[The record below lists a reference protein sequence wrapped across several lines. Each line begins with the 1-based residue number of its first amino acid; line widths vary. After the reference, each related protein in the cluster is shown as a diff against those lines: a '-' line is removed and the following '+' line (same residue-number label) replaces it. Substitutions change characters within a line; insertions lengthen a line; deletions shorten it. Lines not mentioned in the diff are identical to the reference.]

1 MSSNTITKTDEPI
14 KSLEIKTKEEEKK
27 LFKDD
32 VLDKF
37 NFWIYVAFIILGLVL
52 LISFILL
59 IYSIFSSYSS
69 SSTKPPEP
77 VIINPPQVP
86 KVNINPIPVQ
96 IAQVKP
102 VVNLPPPT
110 PIPIIKKVEEPKPS
124 FFSSWFGNSSKK
136 TTPTSIPTSTSTPA
150 TNPSSTS
157 NSNITNSNINN
168 NSDSLPKLNT
178 SSSSTTTT
186 PTNNTNK
193 NSSIFSSFSNMF
205 SSFSN
210 RNNIPKPTDNKI
222 TGGRYIKRYKNYR
235 NNYK

>member
-1 MSSNTITKTDEPI
+1 MSSNKISKTEEPI

-27 LFKDD
+27 LFKDE

-37 NFWIYVAFIILGLVL
+37 NFWIYVGFILLGLIL

-69 SSTKPPEP
+69 SSSVKQPEP
-77 VIINPPQVP
+77 VIINAEVP
-86 KVNINPIPVQ
+86 KVNINPVPVQ
-96 IAQVKP
+96 IPPVKP

-110 PIPIIKKVEEPKPS
+110 PIPIIKKVEEPKSS
-124 FFSSWFGNSSKK
+124 FFSNWFSNSSTKK
-136 TTPTSIPTSTSTPA
+136 PTTTI
-150 TNPSSTS
+150 NS
-157 NSNITNSNINN
+157 NSNSNNSNSN
-168 NSDSLPKLNT
+168 SLPKLNSP
-178 SSSSTTTT
+178 SSSSSPTTTNT
-186 PTNNTNK
+186 TTNTNTNK

-222 TGGRYIKRYKNYR
+222 TGGKYTKRYKNYR

>member
-136 TTPTSIPTSTSTPA
+136 TTTPTPTTPI
-150 TNPSSTS
+150 TS
-157 NSNITNSNINN
+157 NS

-178 SSSSTTTT
+178 SSTSSSITTTNT
-186 PTNNTNK
+186 TTNTNNNK